1 MPAQPATPGPPV
13 HASWPAAGCYEV
25 GASLDVAQALRASAL
40 DPNDRVRIF
49 TITSLPLAEQNA
61 IGVRDHERW

>member
-1 MPAQPATPGPPV
+1 
-13 HASWPAAGCYEV
+13 V